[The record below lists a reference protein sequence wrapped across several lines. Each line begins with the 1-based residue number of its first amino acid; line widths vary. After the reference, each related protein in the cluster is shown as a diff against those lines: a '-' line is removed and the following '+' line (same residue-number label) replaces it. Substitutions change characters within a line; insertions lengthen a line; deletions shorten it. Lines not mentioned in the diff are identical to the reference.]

1 MSFPPFKFKELVSKE
16 WEDSDL
22 YKYFSE
28 TSILFIIFKKK
39 DSEYVFKGCQF
50 WNMPYNDLNTI
61 VFDGWNAIRNQI
73 IDGITFIKKKN
84 KLGIVVSNNLP
95 KKSDN
100 PIIHIRPHAQ
110 KSAYLFNDGT
120 TIGNIQRDAN
130 ELPDG
135 QWMTTQS
142 FWINNNYILNQLHKN
157 LIE

>member
-1 MSFPPFKFKELVSKE
+1 
-16 WEDSDL
+16 
-22 YKYFSE
+22 
-28 TSILFIIFKKK
+28 
-39 DSEYVFKGCQF
+39 
-50 WNMPYNDLNTI
+50 MPYNDLNTI